1 MYICMI
7 YSLHIFLFEKEI
19 IYVQLLHA
27 LLLKK
32 RVCFKTL
39 VALLRKSSL
48 HNQRKNIMIRCSKLK
63 KFTNYCSF
71 FQNPDHFKL
80 FLLLKTEFHFKSY
93 IWTLPLLHA
102 QKFYM
107 YCTLQSICNVSSFAC
122 TCTLTFDINMGSKRV
137 FFPAITAA
145 TLHKFHNA
153 NIDMIKPQLFHCFHV
168 FLTVKTYSTSLIKYI
183 YYIFH
188 FFPMHICFPR
198 NDSPTCVTM
207 HCTKTERFF

>member
-1 MYICMI
+1 MRSACTCIYAWFN

-32 RVCFKTL
+32 IVCFKTL
-39 VALLRKSSL
+39 VALLLKSSL

-80 FLLLKTEFHFKSY
+80 FLLLKTEFHLKSY

-122 TCTLTFDINMGSKRV
+122 TCTLTFDINMGSKR
-137 FFPAITAA
+137 FF
-145 TLHKFHNA
+145 
-153 NIDMIKPQLFHCFHV
+153 
-168 FLTVKTYSTSLIKYI
+168 
-183 YYIFH
+183 
-188 FFPMHICFPR
+188 FPR
-198 NDSPTCVTM
+198 NNSC
-207 HCTKTERFF
+207 HSA

>member
-32 RVCFKTL
+32 IVCFKTL
-39 VALLRKSSL
+39 VALLLKSSL

-122 TCTLTFDINMGSKRV
+122 TCTLTFDINMGSKRG
-137 FFPAITAA
+137 FFSAITAA

-153 NIDMIKPQLFHCFHV
+153 TL
-168 FLTVKTYSTSLIKYI
+168 S
-183 YYIFH
+183 
-188 FFPMHICFPR
+188 
-198 NDSPTCVTM
+198 
-207 HCTKTERFF
+207 

>member
-7 YSLHIFLFEKEI
+7 YSLHIFFIWKRNYIRPIAACI
-19 IYVQLLHA
+19 II
-27 LLLKK
+27 KK

-63 KFTNYCSF
+63 KLTNYCSF

-107 YCTLQSICNVSSFAC
+107 YCTLQSICIVSSFNFAC
-122 TCTLTFDINMGSKRV
+122 TCTLTFDINMGS
-137 FFPAITAA
+137 
-145 TLHKFHNA
+145 N
-153 NIDMIKPQLFHCFHV
+153 
-168 FLTVKTYSTSLIKYI
+168 
-183 YYIFH
+183 
-188 FFPMHICFPR
+188 
-198 NDSPTCVTM
+198 
-207 HCTKTERFF
+207 

>member
-32 RVCFKTL
+32 IVCFKTL
-39 VALLRKSSL
+39 VALLLKSSL

-137 FFPAITAA
+137 FFSAITAA

-153 NIDMIKPQLFHCFHV
+153 NIDMIKPQLFHCFYV

-183 YYIFH
+183 YKLYIIYSTSSPCIFV
-188 FFPMHICFPR
+188 FPETTPLRALPLH
-198 NDSPTCVTM
+198 
-207 HCTKTERFF
+207 